1 MMILLF
7 LPSKNTAMRVYVKQ
21 FSQIYEISGAEKK
34 LRVVITCG
42 ILFVSGAFNFLGS
55 SHQWWHLI
63 IVVAFAY
70 WHSAG
75 RELLYY
81 QMRHEC
87 HV

>member
-1 MMILLF
+1 MYFF
-7 LPSKNTAMRVYVKQ
+7 LNINDKEENVS
-21 FSQIYEISGAEKK
+21 
-34 LRVVITCG
+34 VVITCG
-42 ILFVSGAFNFLGS
+42 ILSVSGAFNFLGS
-55 SHQWWHLI
+55 SHQWWHI
-63 IVVAFAY
+63 IVVVAFAF